1 MYMQLL
7 RIYILF
13 LFFISNI
20 LLATPQ
26 ATSPLVLIDKGA
38 IVEIFPSAIQI
49 AGNQTIQKIVVH
61 SDDGATQEDI
71 ARWTSVRIGNTFT
84 EKSLEQL
91 QFYLHLTQRYKRV
104 TVEVEQAAQGIVLVL
119 QLTVQMRVE
128 SITLRGIWVG
138 RDELAQNY
146 ILQRG
151 GAFDLI
157 QHKAGVARM
166 QRVLHDQGYVYAQVT
181 DKLLVSPR
189 NHSVTVILNV
199 DLGQQVIIDSLS
211 LMLHNQDRQ
220 TTSNV
225 PLRDQL
231 ESVLSKRLLK
241 KPFTEQL
248 LQSINEIVHEVLL
261 ESGLL
266 RYKIWLEEQ
275 LLQDKIRLAIH
286 IDISDNK
293 QISIQGNTAISTAS
307 LIKYIMTIDE
317 SEWLLSEPFL
327 QQAISRYYQEHG
339 YANTTVRVK
348 QVGQSWDIAINEGL
362 MHRPGKPI
370 LYGVASERM
379 APAMQFF
386 ESFSASEIYQDQ
398 LLQQGIT
405 HLLTWYREQGFWQA
419 SVINITYQE
428 NRDILTPIISLQEDE
443 QSLKVPESPIKQV
456 EYGVAGNIL
465 LSGIPI
471 ALERKL
477 YRQCKIQPGDPLI
490 QKNLIDTMT
499 AISGVGIFKSV
510 NTRSC
515 SLPDPD
521 GAIPIV
527 IHSILDDPFEVRARV
542 GFVGVSKNLNF
553 SWGGTY
559 KVGGSMLARSALRP
573 ADQVRMDADITRF
586 YRHGEI
592 SYQYPWAF
600 QRPITSLYRLFA
612 TKFDQP
618 LSWGSSVSLYSCAR
632 LAQASSWSGAHGH
645 ILWSLGTC
653 VEALQ
658 LYGISRAA
666 TRAIH
671 FNPRLVDTWVP
682 YFSCEPLIR
691 AVALD
696 DEHNPRSGYSIT
708 LGSKLMVPFNKGFFI
723 GKLLSEQSLFVP
735 LGACFIGAMRCR
747 AGYILTKEFT
757 SLLPSE
763 RFYLGGPT
771 TIRSY
776 APDFAPPLGCYID
789 ECGREI
795 FIPVGGN
802 LMLNGNIEI
811 RICPTTLIQIV
822 LFQDLGMLSYPGCNS
837 RYLLASGFGLRYI
850 TPLGP
855 IRFDIGFRPYI
866 SFPTDTHVGWFL
878 TFGQAF

>member
-7 RIYILF
+7 RIYILL
-13 LFFISNI
+13 LFCISNI
-20 LLATPQ
+20 LLATQQ
-26 ATSPLVLIDKGA
+26 ATTPLVLIDKGA
-38 IVEIFPSAIQI
+38 IVEIIPSAIK
-49 AGNQTIQKIVVH
+49 ASGNQTIQKIIVH
-61 SDDGATQEDI
+61 SDDGATSEDI
-71 ARWTSVRIGNTFT
+71 ARWTSVRPGEIFT
-84 EKSLEQL
+84 SKSLEQL

-104 TVEVEQAAQGIVLVL
+104 AVEVEQAVRGIILVL

-128 SITLRGIWVG
+128 SVTLQGVWIG
-138 RDELAQNY
+138 RDELAQHY
-146 ILQRG
+146 MLQRG
-151 GAFDLI
+151 GAFDLM
-157 QHKAGVARM
+157 QHRAGVAHM
-166 QRVLHDQGYVYAQVT
+166 QRELHDQGYLHAQVI

-189 NHSVTVILNV
+189 NHAVTVILNV
-199 DLGQQVIIDSLS
+199 DRGQQVIVDAISLI
-211 LMLHNQDRQ
+211 LHNHDRQ
-220 TTSNV
+220 TTVSI
-225 PLRDQL
+225 PLRQQL
-231 ESVLSKRLLK
+231 ESVLSKRLLM
-241 KPFTEQL
+241 KPYTEQL
-248 LQSINEIVHEVLL
+248 LQSVNAIVHEILL

-275 LLQDKIRLAIH
+275 LSQDIIALTIH
-286 IDISDNK
+286 VDISDNK
-293 QISIQGNTAISTAS
+293 QISIQGNTAISTAN
-307 LIKYIMTIDE
+307 LVQHIMTIDE

-339 YANTTVRVK
+339 YANTIVDVQ
-348 QVGQSWDIAINEGL
+348 QVGESWDITITEGL

-370 LYGVASERM
+370 LYGVGPERM
-379 APAMQFF
+379 AQAMEFF

-419 SVINITYQE
+419 SVVSISYQE
-428 NRDILTPIISLQEDE
+428 NKDILTPIISLQEDE
-443 QSLKVPESPIKQV
+443 QAVDAAESAIKQA

-465 LSGIPI
+465 LSGVPI

-477 YRQCKIQPGDPLI
+477 YRQCTIKPGEPLV
-490 QKNLIDTMT
+490 QKKLIDTMS
-499 AISGVGIFKSV
+499 AISSVGIFKSV

-521 GAIPIV
+521 GAIPVV

-559 KVGGSMLARSALRP
+559 KVGGSMLARSAIKP
-573 ADQVRMDADITRF
+573 ADQVRVDADITRF

-632 LAQASSWSGAHGH
+632 LAQASSWSGAHGP
-645 ILWSLGTC
+645 IAWSLGTC
-653 VEALQ
+653 IEALQ

-708 LGSKLMVPFNKGFFI
+708 LGSKLMIPFNKGFFI
-723 GKLLSEQSLFVP
+723 GKLLSEQSLFFP
-735 LGACFIGAMRCR
+735 LGACFIGALRCR

-811 RICPTTLIQIV
+811 RICPTALIQIV
-822 LFQDLGMLSYPGCNS
+822 LFQDLGMLSYPGCSS